1 MKKFILTLLFFSN
14 LAVGQTLSPDGMT
27 QIMNGQ
33 DDSVSSITLGHTFP
47 YYDGVFTNAWMSTNG
62 FIMLYDPVNSMG
74 NQTTSSWC
82 CNGYDLSNYTATDGR
97 FSYMLAPMWT
107 DLKDYNQTTDDGYY
121 YETGTGGSSFLWY
134 NVKEYGTS
142 NNNTFQVDLWPDG
155 SFDFVYDDVNITNHS
170 TFIGF
175 TGPFDSTTN
184 NFQYEELLYKSR
196 SEGGI
201 TIDHIDLFASQ
212 GTSWYGQDGGYE
224 LDCTNALNWSS
235 CAGYEQ
241 AYFDYMCEA
250 DVMYNPEC
258 PGYASAST
266 VNDITE
272 DITGQDYVY
281 GDEVSDFYEIQAVE
295 EEFYF
300 EEEEYADTGFD
311 NTESNQGDEGGSYG
325 ETGTVWD
332 DTEFQDEPTIAEE
345 TEEVYGD
352 SLSRSDTILGGDPDR
367 EISEE
372 IVVVEELEVFEEEA
386 PVEEPVIVV
395 ETEEVFIEEVEEPV
409 ATVNVN
415 AIAIALDTATTAQ
428 EKSVETVLDV
438 AVETVQQRNAVNVSD
453 VRATK
458 QQEVVVIVE
467 ETEETDETITTESN
481 INISF
486 GSIDNAF
493 ANATFDMIVD
503 PTITLSEV
511 AVVESSTEQTTQE
524 ETTDFQMES
533 STPQMDTGFA
543 AQQDQSFSTG
553 QSITAVLNNVAPNF
567 SQFDVAPPSQQEQQT
582 TQKAETQAN
591 NMSEEQIANNLQ
603 DFTEEMQDSGGFTD
617 QSLTIFL
624 LGRVEGFENYGG
636 QLQDVSFYTD
646 RGLPSGRVQNDRN
659 IMLQLIGTSGKHEEM
674 IAEQY
679 R

>member
-1 MKKFILTLLFFSN
+1 MKKFLLTLLFFSN
-14 LAVGQTLSPDGMT
+14 LAIGQTLSPEGMT
-27 QIMNGQ
+27 QIMNGR
-33 DDSVSSITLGHTFP
+33 DDAVSSITLGHTFP
-47 YYDGVFTNAWMSTNG
+47 YYGGVFTNAWMSTNG
-62 FIMLYDPVNSMG
+62 FIMLYDPVNSVG
-74 NQTTSSWC
+74 NQTTSSHGWC
-82 CNGYDLSNYTATDGR
+82 CNGYDFSNYTATDGR

-134 NVKEYGTS
+134 NVKEYGAS
-142 NNNTFQVDLWPDG
+142 NNNNTFQVDLWPDG
-155 SFDFVYDDVNITNHS
+155 SFDFVYDDVNITYHS

-184 NFQYEELLYKSR
+184 NFQYEELLYKST

-224 LDCTNALNWSS
+224 LDCTNALDWSS

-241 AYFDYMCEA
+241 VYFDYMCEA
-250 DVMYNPEC
+250 NVMYNTEC

-281 GDEVSDFYEIQAVE
+281 GDEVSDFYDIQAVE

-300 EEEEYADTGFD
+300 EEEDYAGTGFD
-311 NTESNQGDEGGSYG
+311 DSEFNQGNENESDG
-325 ETGTVWD
+325 ETWTVWD
-332 DTEFQDEPTIAEE
+332 NTEFQDEPTIAEE
-345 TEEVYGD
+345 TEEVYED
-352 SLSRSDTILGGDPDR
+352 SLSGSDTALGGDPDR

-372 IVVVEELEVFEEEA
+372 ITHVQEDMSNNQEELL
-386 PVEEPVIVV
+386 IS
-395 ETEEVFIEEVEEPV
+395 EEVFIEEVEEPV
-409 ATVNVN
+409 ATIDVN

-438 AVETVQQRNAVNVSD
+438 AVETVQQRSVVNVSD
-453 VRATK
+453 VQQTK
-458 QQEVVVIVE
+458 QQEVIIIVE
-467 ETEETDETITTESN
+467 ETDEIITTESN
-481 INISF
+481 SNISF

-493 ANATFDMIVD
+493 ADATFDMIVD
-503 PTITLSEV
+503 PTITLSKV

-567 SQFDVAPPSQQEQQT
+567 SQFDVEPPSQQEQQT

-617 QSLTIFL
+617 QSLTMFL

-636 QLQDVSFYTD
+636 RLQDVSFYTD